1 MNTKTK
7 IGLARLI
14 YRGLRLAGLS
24 QQRIITRNG
33 IRFDVDLAEG
43 IDLSLFLFGSFQKWV
58 IDDSLLPAKS
68 NFCAIDI
75 GANIG
80 AICLP
85 LASRN
90 ADARI
95 IAVEPTDHA
104 YRRLLR
110 NIELNPALQPRIKAV
125 QAFMGDGSPPGDAMI
140 AYPSWRLDNTAG
152 EKHEVHLGLVHKVT
166 CPTLSIDLLVQQ
178 EGLTHLDFIKIDTD
192 GHEFEILQGGRQAI
206 TRWRPIIVFEFCLYE
221 NKKRGHT
228 FDEFVSLFA
237 ALDYDICLADKKTRV
252 PDEAAARRVVPE
264 FGSYDFV
271 AVPRQTLAAS

>member
-7 IGLARLI
+7 IGLAKLI
-14 YRGLRLAGLS
+14 YRFLRLAGFS
-24 QQRIITRNG
+24 QHRIISRNG
-33 IRFDVDLAEG
+33 VRFDADLAEG

-58 IDDSLLPAKS
+58 IDDSLLPRK
-68 NFCAIDI
+68 NDFCAIDI

-90 ADARI
+90 AGTRI

-104 YRRLLR
+104 FKRLLR
-110 NIELNPALQPRIKAV
+110 NIELNPELQPRIKAV
-125 QAFMGDGSPPGDAMI
+125 QAFMGDGSEATPGMI
-140 AYPSWRLDNTAG
+140 AYPSWRLDNAVG
-152 EKHEVHLGLVHKVT
+152 EKHEVHLGQAHAVT
-166 CPTLSIDLLVQQ
+166 CPTLSIDGLVQA

-192 GHEFEILQGGRQAI
+192 GHEYEILQGGRQTI
-206 TRWRPIIVFEFCLYE
+206 ERLRPIIVFEFCLYE

-228 FDEFVSLFA
+228 FDEFA
-237 ALDYDICLADKKTRV
+237 AFFSALNYDICLSDKTTRV

-271 AVPRQTLAAS
+271 AVPR

>member
-7 IGLARLI
+7 IGLAKLI
-14 YRGLRLAGLS
+14 YRTLRLVGFS
-24 QQRIITRNG
+24 QQRVITRNG

-58 IDDSLLPAKS
+58 IHDSLLLRKG

-104 YRRLLR
+104 FKRLKR
-110 NIELNPALQPRIKAV
+110 NIELNPSLQPRIKTV
-125 QAFMGDGSPPGDAMI
+125 QAFMGDGSQADAAMI
-140 AYPSWRLDNTAG
+140 AYPSWRLDNAAG
-152 EKHEVHLGLVHKVT
+152 EKHEVHLGQVHQVT
-166 CPTLSIDLLVQQ
+166 CPTLSIDGLAQQ

-192 GHEFEILQGGRQAI
+192 GHEYEILQGGRQTIA
-206 TRWRPIIVFEFCLYE
+206 RWRPIIVFEFCIYE

-228 FDEFVSLFA
+228 FDEFVALFDT
-237 ALDYDICLADKKTRV
+237 LNYDICLADKKTRV

-271 AVPRQTLAAS
+271 AVPR